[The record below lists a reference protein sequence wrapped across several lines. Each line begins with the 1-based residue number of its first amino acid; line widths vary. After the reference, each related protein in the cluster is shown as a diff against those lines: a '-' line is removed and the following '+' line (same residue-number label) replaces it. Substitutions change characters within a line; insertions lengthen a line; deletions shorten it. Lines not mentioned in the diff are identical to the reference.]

1 MKFTI
6 NMLNSKIRH
15 IKVSGIIIS
24 TNRYAFIGIKMKNII
39 LFLAVFLFFHSAN
52 AANSHCKT
60 EPTVVKKEK
69 EKYGE
74 NSHIMHN
81 ATCHYCRVSIS
92 RKRTSSI
99 FYVGCSSCKLSYC
112 SLCLINHFGEDKEI
126 TANNFKN
133 FTCSVC
139 TEKCCCKFNHC
150 LREHKHCF
158 TYRRTEKRHRSQL
171 NLKWTKRKF
180 ESIKDEPIE
189 HKAKRI
195 KLEHEYEAHR
205 KDDHDESTDSESE
218 FFALS
223 LSNDEDHT
231 GEKISNDE
239 IFRILHSCSD
249 SESDSS
255 FEAFSS
261 CSANEDM
268 RELVSNGEIFSILVD
283 GADND
288 SDNGDSSFD
297 ASLSCRADDNDDV
310 RELVP
315 NGELFSILVDGV
327 DGDSDSSYDAAS
339 TSSSE
344 EIIEDGLEDEFS
356 PQGIQAQFFDF
367 IRRNDKS
374 PR

>member
-1 MKFTI
+1 
-6 NMLNSKIRH
+6 MLNSKISP

-24 TNRYAFIGIKMKNII
+24 TNRYAFIGIKMEKVI
-39 LFLAVFLFFHSAN
+39 LFLAVLLCFHSAN
-52 AANSHCKT
+52 AANFHCKT
-60 EPTVVKKEK
+60 KPTVVKKE
-69 EKYGE
+69 EKKHGE
-74 NSHIMHN
+74 NSHITHN
-81 ATCHYCRVSIS
+81 ATCHYCRISIS
-92 RKRTSSI
+92 RKRASSI
-99 FYVGCSSCKLSYC
+99 FYVGCNSCKLSYC
-112 SLCLINHFGEDKEI
+112 SFCLINHLGEEKEI
-126 TANNFKN
+126 TANNFKD

-150 LREHKHCF
+150 LRDHKHCF
-158 TYRRTEKRHRSQL
+158 TYRRTQKRHQNQP
-171 NLKWTKRKF
+171 NLKRTKRKL
-180 ESIKDEPIE
+180 ESIKDEPND

-195 KLEHEYEAHR
+195 KLEHEYEAQAHR

-223 LSNDEDHT
+223 SSKDEDHT
-231 GEKISNDE
+231 EEKISNDE

-261 CSANEDM
+261 CSANDDVC
-268 RELVSNGEIFSILVD
+268 ELVSNGEIFSILVD

-288 SDNGDSSFD
+288 SDSGDSSFD
-297 ASLSCRADDNDDV
+297 ASLSCKADNNDEV

-315 NGELFSILVDGV
+315 NGELFSILVDDV
-327 DGDSDSSYDAAS
+327 DRDSDSSYDAAS

-356 PQGIQAQFFDF
+356 PQGIQAQFLDF